1 MQALQWT
8 RGDERSPLPAL
19 WGQASACRVGK
30 GMLGLSAGALHPLR
44 ARRHS
49 PSHRR
54 ASGEMNRHNNQYTP
68 IFWDL
73 LEAVQVTISRQF
85 TGRGAAR

>member
-1 MQALQWT
+1 
-8 RGDERSPLPAL
+8 
-19 WGQASACRVGK
+19 
-30 GMLGLSAGALHPLR
+30 
-44 ARRHS
+44 
-49 PSHRR
+49 
-54 ASGEMNRHNNQYTP
+54 MNRHNNQYTP